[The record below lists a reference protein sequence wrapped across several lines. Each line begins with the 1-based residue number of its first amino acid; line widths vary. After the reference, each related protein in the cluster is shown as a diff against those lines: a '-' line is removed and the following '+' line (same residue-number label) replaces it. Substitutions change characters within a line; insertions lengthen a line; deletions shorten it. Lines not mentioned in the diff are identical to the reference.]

1 MGFGT
6 PVVVSYHPPLIDFLL
21 SASRITSPCPS
32 CSLSTGIHALHL
44 GGTPLPSLW
53 IVRNLFHSSYP
64 ILPFFLVRVAPLTK
78 VQRSITVINNAP
90 MEYLGD
96 LNRGLA
102 YIRRFRTAWPQD
114 VHRREMLDVLRTFGP
129 VVVSR
134 SCSSYQP
141 LSEFS
146 LPFYRTIT

>member
-21 SASRITSPCPS
+21 SSSRITSPCPS

-44 GGTPLPSLW
+44 GGTPLPSLR

-102 YIRRFRTAWPQD
+102 YIRRFRTAI
-114 VHRREMLDVLRTFGP
+114 LIA
-129 VVVSR
+129 VSNAIAF
-134 SCSSYQP
+134 P
-141 LSEFS
+141 GAP
-146 LPFYRTIT
+146 PFLGHPGGWTLIFLKGS